1 MIVYISPGILH
12 NYTETKPL
20 MKLIRSQN
28 ERLRHRVVIN
38 TVTVS
43 DARWSM
49 YYDTSVL
56 RNVALQHFD
65 NYGVPASGSG
75 TPLVSSLCVV
85 MSFYC
90 LHVLPTTFSS

>member
-56 RNVALQHFD
+56 RDVALQHFD
-65 NYGVPASGSG
+65 NYGVPTSGSG
-75 TPLVSSLCVV
+75 TPLVSS
-85 MSFYC
+85 S
-90 LHVLPTTFSS
+90 